1 MVVKDDR
8 RKHVSVLGDR
18 QGGHLEPGGLI
29 EQLVDTARTI
39 EQRELGV
46 TMKVNEILI
55 SNWIGKRLSRR
66 RTEREGRSAR
76 REGGVTRY
84 YNGVLLP
91 RTPISC
97 VGVVFFVALFFVH
110 TLHATV
116 AFPVEV
122 KWSAALSAPP
132 AFAPAFDAERI
143 YVSLR
148 TNQLVALQIQDGS
161 TVWSVECPMTA
172 APAAGDR
179 LVYAGTEDLVEA
191 RSASD
196 GRAQWRRPL
205 PGRIASP
212 YGLHWDTGWLFAST
226 EAGPFVAIRA
236 GDGEVIWQRDLGSPL
251 SAPPAPTGDR
261 LYLALQDGRILALSL
276 QKGDDIWTQKLAEPA
291 AGLLP
296 VGDRVFVG
304 GRDNQFHSLDARNG
318 KTDWDYPTGADVL
331 GLPVLDERRVYFIAL
346 DNILR
351 AHDRNNGSMLWKQV
365 LPMRPFTGPL
375 LSGDTLIVPGVAAEL
390 HAYNARTGE
399 PAPQNQKFVL
409 KGVEN
414 EEMLL
419 AAPPH
424 LTSQDLLI
432 LVTRGGQVRGVGG
445 GPPAPPAPQTTSPPP
460 AGTPPAT
467 APVNDAPPPPEA
479 GVAGAT
485 K

>member
-1 MVVKDDR
+1 
-8 RKHVSVLGDR
+8 
-18 QGGHLEPGGLI
+18 
-29 EQLVDTARTI
+29 
-39 EQRELGV
+39 
-46 TMKVNEILI
+46 MKVNEVLI
-55 SNWIGKRLSRR
+55 SHWIGKRLSRR
-66 RTEREGRSAR
+66 SAERDGGSAR

-97 VGVVFFVALFFVH
+97 VGAVFFGVLFCTRALD
-110 TLHATV
+110 ATV
-116 AFPVEV
+116 TFPVEV
-122 KWSAALSAPP
+122 KWSAALPAPP
-132 AFAPAFDAERI
+132 AFAPAFDSNQI

-148 TNQLVALQIQDGS
+148 TNELVALRISDGS
-161 TVWSVECPMTA
+161 TAWSVECPMTA

-179 LVYAGTEDLVEA
+179 LVYAGTDDLVEA
-191 RSASD
+191 RSSVD

-205 PGRIASP
+205 PGRIASAH
-212 YGLHWDTGWLFAST
+212 GLHWDTGWLFAST
-226 EAGPFVAIRA
+226 EGGPLVAIRA
-236 GDGEVIWQRDLGSPL
+236 ADGEVLWQRDIGAPL
-251 SAPPAPTGDR
+251 SAPPAPAGDR
-261 LYLALQDGRILALSL
+261 LYLGLQDGRILALSL
-276 QKGDDIWTQKLAEPA
+276 QTGDDIWSQKLAESA
-291 AGLLP
+291 AGILP

-304 GRDNQFHSLDARNG
+304 GRDNQFHSLRAEDGNR
-318 KTDWDYPTGADVL
+318 DWRYKTGADVL

-346 DNILR
+346 DNIVR

-390 HAYNARTGE
+390 HAFDARSGQ

-409 KGVEN
+409 KGAEN

-432 LVTRGGQVRGVGG
+432 LVTRGGQVRGVGAG
-445 GPPAPPAPQTTSPPP
+445 ATPPPAPESSGPDPAETPPGTTPANDAAPP
-460 AGTPPAT
+460 A
-467 APVNDAPPPPEA
+467 EA
-479 GVAGAT
+479 GAAGAT